1 MLTLGMKKEVDTMNL
16 LKNGTNGRLRLGEAF
31 ATATKGFAGKTVV
44 LRVSQSV
51 AQVTVDQGGLCRVL
65 RLVNKLGFTLILNQL
80 GALAS
85 IRLAAEVD
93 TTGYLLHH

>member
-51 AQVTVDQGGLCRVL
+51 AQVTVDQGHLCVVL
-65 RLVNKLGFTLILNQL
+65 RLVNKLGFTLILGQIWSMRKYPF
-80 GALAS
+80 GCCS
-85 IRLAAEVD
+85 GHDRRFFI
-93 TTGYLLHH
+93 

>member
-1 MLTLGMKKEVDTMNL
+1 MNL

-51 AQVTVDQGGLCRVL
+51 AQVTVDQGGLYRVL

-85 IRLAAEVD
+85 IRLAAEVN